1 MVLSKEEKQLVQDI
15 KKLVQSRDFVQI
27 EEGITLAQQ
36 SNNPN
41 IFDELLGDVV
51 YEQGFF
57 SNGWKGTGADV
68 YHFSTAILGLLN
80 AAPTGSQGVTLR
92 DSFTSLR
99 LTGRN
104 DSGWNFKSDRIYAKY
119 LSNFSSLKTLD
130 LMLFDEI
137 IGFEEIYHLPIETLK
152 ISQVIKVDNISG
164 DGKTTNGI
172 FPKST
177 EKWGFKHIQQL
188 EIGLPNSWN
197 AETDFISHVNFVSDL
212 VTLKS
217 FSCKEESR
225 NYGKNSQVFSLS
237 GLETLV
243 NLEQLD
249 IKADVN
255 TLTSLRS
262 LTSLRVLKLESTIL
276 EGLDGIPNSPAFK
289 ALECTTPELKDISAI
304 SSALHLEYL
313 SLAGSTKL
321 DNLKCLNTLKNLE
334 YLGLSKTSIKNL
346 EGLEHAELLM
356 ALDVNETPLENFDA
370 LGELANLRLI
380 IANEC
385 KELKSLK
392 GLKKSVC
399 LKELNL
405 EKCAALASLD
415 GLENST
421 ELSLI
426 NLNKTGLKHLDP
438 LKSCAK
444 LVNNIKWE
452 DEAYNAVV
460 KKFDESYGLSIS
472 NINYRPD
479 ITREY
484 YPQRAWNEPALREFS
499 IVDCPNLESIE
510 GLKSAGIQVL
520 QVMNCTKLIDI
531 NYMSTFTALQCC
543 DFTDCAELA
552 SVDSLANLPLLDR
565 LILKKCYKAKPK
577 PRFLVMDS
585 VEKVNEYLFK
595 FKKEKTKVE
604 ISKDKKG
611 AKDKLQELLL
621 SNDYNQINLGLDLA
635 KSISDFEIFGHLLH
649 GVQLINNQII
659 PNSTFLGNDKNK
671 AFLTYA
677 LEGLLSVAPK
687 DIEVAVL
694 YRKSLKTKE
703 IRGAHFTSLISI
715 SGLENLESLTIAET
729 GITIFSDT
737 SNLQNLEKLVLK
749 KNAGLKDLSGLKELK
764 KLKSIQ
770 IENCG
775 IVDLKG
781 FTDLMHLESIEISGC
796 IGLKT
801 TDGIMNMPAL
811 AKIRLEFCTNL
822 ENIDALG
829 NLSKLNE
836 ISLSYCPSIQQ
847 LKPLTKLYALQVL
860 KMDKHKL
867 SNLDG
872 ISELIK
878 PILEGLRG

>member
-1 MVLSKEEKQLVQDI
+1 MALTKEEKQLVQDI
-15 KKLVQSRDFVQI
+15 KKLVQSRDFAQM

-51 YEQGFF
+51 YERGFF

-68 YHFSTAILGLLN
+68 YHFSTAIQGLLN
-80 AAPTGSQGVTLR
+80 AAPTGSKGVALR
-92 DSFTSLR
+92 DSFSTLR

-119 LSNFSSLKTLD
+119 LTNFSGLKTLE
-130 LMLFDEI
+130 LTLFDEV
-137 IGFEEIYHLPIETLK
+137 IGFEEIYHLPIETLR
-152 ISQVIKVDNISG
+152 ISQAVKVDNISG
-164 DGKTTNGI
+164 GGTSLNGI

-177 EKWGFKHIQQL
+177 EKWGFKHLQQL
-188 EIGLPNSWN
+188 EIELPNSWN
-197 AETDFISHVNFVSDL
+197 DQTNFVSHVDFVSDL

-217 FSCKEESR
+217 FSCKGASGS
-225 NYGKNSQVFSLS
+225 YGKNTQTFSLA

-243 NLEQLD
+243 NLEKLD
-249 IKADVN
+249 IKAEVN
-255 TLTSLRS
+255 TLASLAN
-262 LTSLRVLKLESTIL
+262 LTSLQVLKLDSTIL

-289 ALECTTPELKDISAI
+289 ALECNTPELKDISAI
-304 SSALHLEYL
+304 SSAVNLEYL
-313 SLAGSTKL
+313 ALAGSAKL
-321 DNLKCLNTLKNLE
+321 DNVKCLNTLKNLE

-346 EGLEHAELLM
+346 EGIEHAVHLM

-370 LGELANLRLI
+370 LGEVANLRLL

-385 KELKSLK
+385 TELKSIK
-392 GLKKSVC
+392 GLKKSVH

-405 EKCAALASLD
+405 EKCAGLASLE
-415 GLENST
+415 GLENSS
-421 ELSLI
+421 ELVLI
-426 NLNKTGLKHLDP
+426 NVNKTAIKDLDP
-438 LKSCAK
+438 LTLCTK

-452 DEAYNAVV
+452 DETYNAVI
-460 KKFDESYGLSIS
+460 KKIDETYGLSIM
-472 NINYRPD
+472 NINYRPE
-479 ITREY
+479 ITREF
-484 YPQRAWNEPALREFS
+484 YPDRAWDAPVLREFS
-499 IVDCPNLESIE
+499 LMDCQNLESIE
-510 GLKSAGIQVL
+510 GLKNTGVQVL
-520 QVMNCTKLIDI
+520 QVMNCPKLIDI
-531 NYMSTFTALQCC
+531 NYMSAFTALQCC
-543 DFTDCAELA
+543 DFTDCAELV
-552 SVDSLANLPLLDR
+552 SVESLANLPLLDR

-585 VEKVNEYLFK
+585 VEKVNEYLSK
-595 FKKEKTKVE
+595 FKKTKPKVE

-621 SNDYNQINLGLDLA
+621 SNDYTQINLGLDLA
-635 KSISDFEIFGHLLH
+635 KSISDVEIFGHLLH

-687 DIEVAVL
+687 DIEVAEL
-694 YRKSLKTKE
+694 YRKSVKTKE

-729 GITIFSDT
+729 GISVFSDT
-737 SNLQNLEKLVLK
+737 SKLQNIEKLVLS
-749 KNAGLKDLSGLKELK
+749 KNADLKDLSGLKALK

-770 IENCG
+770 IENCA
-775 IVDLKG
+775 ITDLKG
-781 FTDLMHLESIEISGC
+781 FEELTHLEYIEIAVC
-796 IGLKT
+796 AGLKT
-801 TDGIMNMPAL
+801 TDGILNLPAL
-811 AKIRLEFCTNL
+811 TKIRLEFCTNL

-829 NLSKLNE
+829 NLTKLND
-836 ISLSYCPSIQQ
+836 ISLCYCPSIQH
-847 LKPLTKLYALQVL
+847 LKPLTKLYELQVL
-860 KMDKHKL
+860 KVDQHKL